1 MSELNE
7 PVLKIEHLF
16 KSFKTSGKTIKAV
29 DDVSFEIKKGECFG
43 LVGES
48 GCGKSTLSSLI
59 SLLQKS
65 DSGVIKFKGKDI
77 SELKGSELKAFRKHL
92 QIIFQDPY
100 SSLNPKMKIAEIL
113 EEPLIIHNIGS
124 SKQERQK
131 IINEIRTLIALEPEV
146 LQKFPSQL
154 SGGQRQRIA
163 IAASVILHP
172 EFLICDECVSA
183 LDVLVQAQILNLL
196 KSMQKTLGMTYLF
209 ISHNLNVVA
218 YMADRIA
225 VMKNGRI
232 IEIADTKTLVENPQ
246 HPYTK
251 QLLQTAGIL

>member
-1 MSELNE
+1 MAGTVN
-7 PVLKIEHLF
+7 PILKIEHLTKTF
-16 KSFKTSGKTIKAV
+16 KVAEKTVTAV
-29 DDVSFEIKKGECFG
+29 DDVSLSINKGECFG

-48 GCGKSTLSSLI
+48 GCGKSTLSSMI
-59 SLLQKS
+59 CLLQKA
-65 DSGVIKFKGKDI
+65 DSGLITFKDQDI
-77 SELKGSELKAFRKHL
+77 STLKGSELKTFRRQL

-100 SSLNPKMKIAEIL
+100 SSLNPKMKITDIL
-113 EEPLIIHNIGS
+113 EEPLIIHKTGS
-124 SKQERQK
+124 SKEERLK
-131 IINEIRTLIALEPEV
+131 LVNEIRTLIAIDSSI
-146 LQKFPSQL
+146 LQKYPSQL

-163 IAASVILHP
+163 LASSIILHP
-172 EFLICDECVSA
+172 EFLICDESVSA

-209 ISHNLNVVA
+209 ISHNLNVVS

-225 VMKNGRI
+225 VMKNGKI
-232 IEIADTKTLVENPQ
+232 VETADTKTLIENPQ